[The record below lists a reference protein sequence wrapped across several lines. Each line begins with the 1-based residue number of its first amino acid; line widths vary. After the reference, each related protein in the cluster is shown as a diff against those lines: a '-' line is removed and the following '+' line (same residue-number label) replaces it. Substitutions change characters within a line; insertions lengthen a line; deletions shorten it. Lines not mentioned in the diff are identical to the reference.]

1 MNAVC
6 LKHNMSMTKLIT
18 REHIQDTYI
27 FRCEE
32 CIKEEP
38 DKGVK
43 ITL

>member
-1 MNAVC
+1 MNAIC
-6 LKHNMSMTKLIT
+6 LNHNMEMTKIIARAYT
-18 REHIQDTYI
+18 QDIYV